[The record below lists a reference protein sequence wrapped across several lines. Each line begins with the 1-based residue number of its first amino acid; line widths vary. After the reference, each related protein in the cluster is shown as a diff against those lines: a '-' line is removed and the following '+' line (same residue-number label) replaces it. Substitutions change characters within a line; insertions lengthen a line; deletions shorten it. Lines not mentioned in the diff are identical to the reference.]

1 MQLSDI
7 LRRPAAA
14 AAAVGIRVF
23 ARMVTAVRGLW
34 LGADPVGPATRVYFA
49 NHVSNGDF
57 ILVWTVLPARLRD
70 RVRPVA
76 AADYWTRSALRRFVA
91 EHVFHALLIDR
102 GPEARESDPVSHMA
116 RVLGTGTSLIIFPEG
131 KRNMTDEPLLPFRSG
146 IYRVAQKVPE
156 AELVPV
162 WIENLNRVLPKGALV
177 PVPLMC
183 SVSFGAPLRVQEGEG
198 SEAFLERARAALL
211 ALRPAQEGN

>member
-1 MQLSDI
+1 MALADI
-7 LRRPAAA
+7 MRRPAAVVM
-14 AAAVGIRVF
+14 AVAIRIF

-34 LGADPVGPATRVYFA
+34 LGADPGSPATRLYFA

-57 ILVWTVLPARLRD
+57 ILIWTVLPASLRD

-102 GPEARESDPVSHMA
+102 GPEARESDPVSYMA
-116 RVLGTGTSLIIFPEG
+116 RVLGAGTSLIIFPEG

-146 IYRVAQKVPE
+146 IYRVAVQVPG

-162 WIENLNRVLPKGALV
+162 WIENLNRVLPKGAVV

-183 SVSFGAPLRVQEGEG
+183 SVSFGTPLQVRAGES
-198 SEAFLERARAALL
+198 SEAFLERARAALI
-211 ALRPAQEGN
+211 ALRPAREGS